1 MAPEPELVA
10 KISGVNV
17 AADTGDEVL
26 VGDQVTVWAC
36 EENVKTTSVNPA
48 LSFAVAPAIARTVHD
63 PTANAVTIPVELFT
77 EQKAS
82 PDAETV

>member
-26 VGDQVTVWAC
+26 VGDQVTV
-36 EENVKTTSVNPA
+36 
-48 LSFAVAPAIARTVHD
+48 
-63 PTANAVTIPVELFT
+63 
-77 EQKAS
+77 
-82 PDAETV
+82 